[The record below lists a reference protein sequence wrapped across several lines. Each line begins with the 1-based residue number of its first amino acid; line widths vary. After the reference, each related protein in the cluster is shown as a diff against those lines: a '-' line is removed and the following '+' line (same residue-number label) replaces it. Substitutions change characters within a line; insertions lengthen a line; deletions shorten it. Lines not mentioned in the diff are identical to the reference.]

1 MANEAKY
8 NEIAGVNKKEQEKIE
23 KEQEKREKEQERA
36 QKREN
41 FVDNL
46 QDNFKDNFKDE
57 EGQAHESKLTF
68 EDSVIEKIAAIA
80 CHEVPGVLDMKGG
93 FFSGIS
99 EQFGGRSL
107 TKGISADVGEKEAA
121 IDASIILEYGYSAPK
136 VFEELKRNI
145 AQSVGQMTGLKVVEV
160 NVRVDD
166 VMTKKEYEIKRRN
179 TRNEDS
185 NYEQESSLR

>member
-8 NEIAGVNKKEQEKIE
+8 NEIAGVNEKEREQKAKHQEQVE
-23 KEQEKREKEQERA
+23 KEQHREE
-36 QKREN
+36 
-41 FVDNL
+41 VM
-46 QDNFKDNFKDE
+46 DNFENNIKNSFNENKE
-57 EGQAHESKLTF
+57 QAHESKLTF
-68 EDSVIEKIAAIA
+68 DDSVIEKIAAIA
-80 CHEVPGVLDMKGG
+80 CHEVPGILDMKGG

-121 IDASIILEYGYSAPK
+121 IDAAIILEYGYSAPK

-166 VMTKKEYEIKRRN
+166 VMTKKEYEIKKRN
-179 TRNEDS
+179 NKDEEYNNQE
-185 NYEQESSLR
+185 NYLR

>member
-1 MANEAKY
+1 MANEEKY
-8 NEIAGVNKKEQEKIE
+8 NELAGVNKKEA
-23 KEQEKREKEQERA
+23 EQRERA
-36 QKREN
+36 QQREE
-41 FVDNL
+41 FVNDF
-46 QDNFKDNFKDE
+46 QENFKDDNKP
-57 EGQAHESKLTF
+57 AHESKLTF
-68 EDSVIEKIAAIA
+68 EDSVIEKIASIA
-80 CHEVPGVLDMKGG
+80 CQEVPGVLDMKGG

-166 VMTKKEYEIKRRN
+166 VMTKKEYEIKRKN
-179 TRNEDS
+179 TKNEDYS
-185 NYEQESSLR
+185 YDQGSSLR

>member
-1 MANEAKY
+1 MANEEKY
-8 NEIAGVNKKEQEKIE
+8 NEIAGINEKERKQKERQQEQIE
-23 KEQEKREKEQERA
+23 KEQHREEV
-36 QKREN
+36 
-41 FVDNL
+41 F
-46 QDNFKDNFKDE
+46 DNFQNNVRNNMNSQE
-57 EGQAHESKLTF
+57 VQYHESKLTF
-68 EDSVIEKIAAIA
+68 DDSVIEKIAAIA
-80 CHEVPGVLDMKGG
+80 CHEVAGILDMKGG

-107 TKGISADVGEKEAA
+107 TKGVTADVGEKEAA

-166 VMTKKEYEIKRRN
+166 VMTRKEYEINRKN
-179 TRNEDS
+179 NKNES
-185 NYEQESSLR
+185 INYEQESSLR

>member
-1 MANEAKY
+1 MANQEKY
-8 NEIAGVNKKEQEKIE
+8 NEIAGINKKEQEKKEKQEERIE
-23 KEQEKREKEQERA
+23 REQRREDA
-36 QKREN
+36 INN
-41 FVDNL
+41 F
-46 QDNFKDNFKDE
+46 QDNFRDDRE
-57 EGQAHESKLTF
+57 QAHESKLTF
-68 EDSVIEKIAAIA
+68 EDSVIEKIASIA
-80 CHEVPGVLDMKGG
+80 CQEVPGVLDMKGG

-136 VFEELKRNI
+136 AFEELKRNI
-145 AQSVGQMTGLKVVEV
+145 ARSVGQMTGLKVVEV

>member
-1 MANEAKY
+1 MANEEKY
-8 NEIAGVNKKEQEKIE
+8 NELAGVNKKEA
-23 KEQEKREKEQERA
+23 EQIERA
-36 QKREN
+36 QQREE
-41 FVDNL
+41 FVNDF
-46 QDNFKDNFKDE
+46 QENFKDDNKP
-57 EGQAHESKLTF
+57 AHESKLTF
-68 EDSVIEKIAAIA
+68 EDSVIEKIASIA
-80 CHEVPGVLDMKGG
+80 CQEVPGVLDMKGG

-166 VMTKKEYEIKRRN
+166 VMTKKEYEIKRKN
-179 TRNEDS
+179 TKNEDYS
-185 NYEQESSLR
+185 YDQGSSLR

>member
-1 MANEAKY
+1 MANQEKY

-23 KEQEKREKEQERA
+23 REQRREDA
-36 QKREN
+36 INN
-41 FVDNL
+41 F
-46 QDNFKDNFKDE
+46 QDNFRDDRE
-57 EGQAHESKLTF
+57 QAHESKLTF
-68 EDSVIEKIAAIA
+68 EDSVIEKIASIA
-80 CHEVPGVLDMKGG
+80 CQEVPGVLDMKGG

>member
-1 MANEAKY
+1 MANEEKY
-8 NEIAGVNKKEQEKIE
+8 NEIAGVNKKEQEQKE
-23 KEQEKREKEQERA
+23 KNQQKKERA
-36 QKREN
+36 ESREEFMN
-41 FVDNL
+41 DL
-46 QDNFKDNFKDE
+46 QDNFKDDKE
-57 EGQAHESKLTF
+57 EAYQSKLTF
-68 EDSVIEKIAAIA
+68 EGSVIEKIAAIA
-80 CHEVPGVLDMKGG
+80 CQEVPGVLDMKGG

-121 IDASIILEYGYSAPK
+121 VDAAIILEYGYSAPR

-166 VMTKKEYEIKRRN
+166 VMTRKEYDIKRRN
-179 TRNEDS
+179 SNNEGS

>member
-1 MANEAKY
+1 MATEAKY
-8 NEIAGVNKKEQEKIE
+8 NEIAGINK
-23 KEQEKREKEQERA
+23 KEQEKREKA
-36 QKREN
+36 QKREE
-41 FVDNL
+41 FVENA
-46 QDNFKDNFKDE
+46 KDNFREKE
-57 EGQAHESKLTF
+57 EDIKKSAAEEQNKHESKLTF

-99 EQFGGRSL
+99 EQFGGYSL

-121 IDASIILEYGYSAPK
+121 IDASIILEYGHSAPK

-145 AQSVGQMTGLKVVEV
+145 SQSVGQMTGLKVVEV

-166 VMTKKEYEIKRRN
+166 VMTRKEFQLKNRDDRN
-179 TRNEDS
+179 DGQGYN
-185 NYEQESSLR
+185 QGPSLR

>member
-8 NEIAGVNKKEQEKIE
+8 NELAGVNKKEQEQKE
-23 KEQEKREKEQERA
+23 KQEEKRERE
-36 QKREN
+36 QKRED

-46 QDNFKDNFKDE
+46 QDEFKENFKEDKRP
-57 EGQAHESKLTF
+57 AHESKLTF

-80 CHEVPGVLDMKGG
+80 CHEVEGVLDMKGG

-99 EQFGGRSL
+99 EQFGGYSL

-121 IDASIILEYGYSAPK
+121 IDASIILEYGHSAPK
-136 VFEELKRNI
+136 VFQELKRNI
-145 AQSVGQMTGLKVVEV
+145 SQSVGQMTGLKVVEV

-166 VMTKKEYEIKRRN
+166 VMTRKEFELKN
-179 TRNEDS
+179 RNEKRDTP
-185 NYEQESSLR
+185 NYDQGPSLR

>member
-1 MANEAKY
+1 MANQEKY
-8 NEIAGVNKKEQEKIE
+8 NEIAGVNKKEQEKKE
-23 KEQEKREKEQERA
+23 KQEERIDREQRREDA
-36 QKREN
+36 INN
-41 FVDNL
+41 F
-46 QDNFKDNFKDE
+46 QDNFRDDRE
-57 EGQAHESKLTF
+57 QAHESKLTF
-68 EDSVIEKIAAIA
+68 EDSVIEKIASIA
-80 CHEVPGVLDMKGG
+80 CQEVPGVLDMKGG

>member
-8 NEIAGVNKKEQEKIE
+8 NEIAGVNKKEQEKKE
-23 KEQEKREKEQERA
+23 KQ
-36 QKREN
+36 QKRED
-41 FVDNL
+41 FVDNV
-46 QDNFKDNFKDE
+46 QDNIKEVSESKPE
-57 EGQAHESKLTF
+57 HESKLTF

-80 CHEVPGVLDMKGG
+80 CHEVDGVLDMKGG

-99 EQFGGRSL
+99 EQFGGYSL
-107 TKGISADVGEKEAA
+107 TKGIAADVGEKEAA

-136 VFEELKRNI
+136 IFNELKRNI

-166 VMTKKEYEIKRRN
+166 VMTKKEFELNKRNNKGSRN
-179 TRNEDS
+179 QEQNYNEGP
-185 NYEQESSLR
+185 SLR

>member
-8 NEIAGVNKKEQEKIE
+8 NEIAGINKKEQEQ
-23 KEQEKREKEQERA
+23 KENK
-36 QKREN
+36 QKREE
-41 FVDNL
+41 FVDNI
-46 QDNFKDNFKDE
+46 KDNFDDAKE
-57 EGQAHESKLTF
+57 EAKQHESKLTF

-80 CHEVPGVLDMKGG
+80 CNEVSGVLDMKGG

-99 EQFGGRSL
+99 EQFGGYSL
-107 TKGISADVGEKEAA
+107 TKGISAEVGEKEAA
-121 IDASIILEYGYSAPK
+121 LDVSIILEYGYSAPK

-166 VMTKKEYEIKRRN
+166 VMTKKEFELKKRKSRGQQ
-179 TRNEDS
+179 ED
-185 NYEQESSLR
+185 YDQGSSLR